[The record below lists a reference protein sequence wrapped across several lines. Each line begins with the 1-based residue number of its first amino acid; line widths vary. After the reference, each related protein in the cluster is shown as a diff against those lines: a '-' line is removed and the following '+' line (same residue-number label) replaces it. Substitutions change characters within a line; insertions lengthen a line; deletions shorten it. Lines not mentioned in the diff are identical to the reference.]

1 MGSALEVLNV
11 ARTQVGFIEGENND
25 NPFGVYY
32 GMNHQPYCAMFVSW
46 CFDKAGASALVAA
59 QTSKGFAYC
68 PAGLSWFQQ
77 KKQVIGK
84 YDGQPGDIVFF
95 SFAGNGV
102 ADHVEIIEAASR
114 DGITTI
120 GGNTSPDHALTAS
133 QANGNGVYRRHR
145 PYLYVLAIVRPAYT
159 PATTPS
165 KSLGQNKTIA
175 SGVAATTALGGGAA
189 AINHSSTP
197 QPKPTAFVA
206 PAFPGVSA
214 FKVGNKSKAV
224 LAVEKALAK
233 AGLLPASM
241 VDGLYTSDTAAAVIA
256 YQKKHKDLKPAD
268 GIVGAKTYA
277 DMVKDIK

>member
-11 ARTQVGFIEGENND
+11 ARTQVGFIEGTNND
-25 NPFGVYY
+25 NPFGIYY

-95 SFAGNGV
+95 SFTGNGV

-145 PYLYVLAIVRPAYT
+145 PYLYVLAIVRPAYNASNNT
-159 PATTPS
+159 VKKSWS
-165 KSLGQNKTIA
+165 K
-175 SGVAATTALGGGAA
+175 
-189 AINHSSTP
+189 
-197 QPKPTAFVA
+197 
-206 PAFPGVSA
+206 
-214 FKVGNKSKAV
+214 
-224 LAVEKALAK
+224 
-233 AGLLPASM
+233 
-241 VDGLYTSDTAAAVIA
+241 
-256 YQKKHKDLKPAD
+256 
-268 GIVGAKTYA
+268 
-277 DMVKDIK
+277 